1 MSIDALQEKI
11 RKTKNPS
18 VLYFDGVTDWI
29 PPHIRVAEENV
40 REYGLRYVGRPE
52 CKALSLN

>member
-1 MSIDALQEKI
+1 MEGIAMSVDALQEKI

-29 PPHIRVAEENV
+29 PPHIRAAAKMKQLPMAHFAAACWVN
-40 REYGLRYVGRPE
+40 
-52 CKALSLN
+52 

>member
-1 MSIDALQEKI
+1 MSVDALQEKI

-29 PPHIRVAEENV
+29 PPYLRDSAALPWLTIAFAVACWE
-40 REYGLRYVGRPE
+40 
-52 CKALSLN
+52 S